1 MSFRTYRPGIMSTG
15 HYIISGTPFMTGS
28 VMTSTDNMTDGFVLE
43 FPSVT
48 KSITVV
54 NKALDYAD
62 PNFEATDT
70 IVYFQSKTVD
80 VSGSAGEVI
89 RKQEYVTLQGADAS
103 LMMTIRTRKLY
114 LSVAPHATGS
124 GNVQARFEVFA
135 ELTGIVEDM
144 EDYNQVD

>member
-1 MSFRTYRPGIMSTG
+1 MSFRTYKPGIMSTG
-15 HYIISGTPFMTGS
+15 HYIISGTPFMTS
-28 VMTSTDNMTDGFVLE
+28 SMMDSADNMTDGFVLE

-70 IVYFQSKTVD
+70 IVYFQSKTEGV
-80 VSGSAGEVI
+80 VSGSGEVM

-103 LMMTIRTRKLY
+103 LMMTIRTRKLF

-124 GNVQARFEVFA
+124 NVQARFEVFA
-135 ELTGIVEDM
+135 ELTGIVEDV
-144 EDYNQVD
+144 EYNQVD